1 MMQRPDD
8 LGAQLLPPWQ
18 VMELERQARAQSTQS
33 EPAAA
38 SREPRPFTWSECR
51 NLIVTDA
58 TGVRVGQP
66 SVWPCEVR
74 LQVRLQR
81 PLLYWAERSSWL
93 WHKKW
98 TLPKLHV
105 RVSCGSSQLDGGW
118 ALGDAAHPPL
128 HVVVS
133 AGTLRGGGG
142 GGGGGS
148 GGGRGGGGV
157 SLHDQGL
164 DGVCQRRLVQ
174 GETTF
179 PSLLF
184 KRTSFNCGGRPFR
197 LVVTVLAPAHH
208 PLAVRPAG

>member
-1 MMQRPDD
+1 MGTSMQGTMGLPVSLGLGFAFGSGCLSQGPAPSMEMMPAFASYGHEVTPMMQRPDD

-38 SREPRPFTWSECR
+38 SGEPRPFTWSECR

-58 TGVRVGQP
+58 TGVRVRQP

-98 TLPKLHV
+98 TLPKLH
-105 RVSCGSSQLDGGW
+105 
-118 ALGDAAHPPL
+118 
-128 HVVVS
+128 
-133 AGTLRGGGG
+133 
-142 GGGGGS
+142 
-148 GGGRGGGGV
+148 
-157 SLHDQGL
+157 
-164 DGVCQRRLVQ
+164 
-174 GETTF
+174 
-179 PSLLF
+179 
-184 KRTSFNCGGRPFR
+184 
-197 LVVTVLAPAHH
+197 
-208 PLAVRPAG
+208 